1 MLRLIP
7 LALWV
12 NSFSCAVVRLS
23 AKTQMT
29 VTRKP
34 AFLAGVRL
42 SEALDP
48 GRNNFDLLRLCA
60 ALAVMFGH
68 SFWVQPAHH
77 RTEPILK
84 YTGLEYSGSLAVFT
98 FFLIS
103 GMLVSASYDRQKSIA
118 RFVVLRLVRIFPA
131 LIACVFVTAF
141 LLYPLFSSRGFD
153 ASEAVHYFM
162 RNTTLF
168 VGLQW
173 SLPGL
178 FEGLPLKVVNA
189 SLWTLPIELECYL
202 LVMAAGLLGCFRSQW
217 ASAAFWAAAGGGFF
231 WIAAHGYDAR
241 FFRDL
246 TAKPTGY
253 SFYAPPFFMLGGFLY
268 NLREKVSVN
277 FLVGVLLLFLY
288 IFSRPSMFGTVLFYL
303 FFTYWILLFATTPL
317 LHRFRLRNDY
327 SYGVYLWAFPI
338 QQIVASFNPVADNLL
353 GLGVAMPVTLAVAA
367 ISWHWVERPCIA
379 FLRNRKSHSTTQQPI
394 VGSVVPKA

>member
-1 MLRLIP
+1 
-7 LALWV
+7 
-12 NSFSCAVVRLS
+12 
-23 AKTQMT
+23 MT

-34 AFLAGVRL
+34 TFLAGVRL
-42 SEALDP
+42 SDALDP

-84 YTGLEYSGSLAVFT
+84 YTGLEYSGSLAVYT

-103 GMLVSASYDRQKSIA
+103 GILVSASYDRQKSIA

-131 LIACVFVTAF
+131 LIACVFATAF
-141 LLYPLFSSRGFD
+141 LLYPAFSAKGFN
-153 ASEAVHYFM
+153 AYEAGRYFI

-168 VGLQW
+168 SGLQW

-178 FEGLPLKVVNA
+178 FEGLPLKIVNA

-202 LVMAAGLLGCFRSQW
+202 LVMAAGLLGCFRSKW
-217 ASAAFWAAAGGGFF
+217 ASTAFWAAA
-231 WIAAHGYDAR
+231 AAAFSWVALHGYDAR

-246 TAKPTGY
+246 TVKPTGY

-268 NLREKVSVN
+268 GVREKISVN
-277 FLVGVLLLFLY
+277 LLVGILLLPLY
-288 IFSRPSMFGTVLFYL
+288 ILNRHNIFGTALFYPL
-303 FFTYWILLFATTPL
+303 FTYWVFLFATTPL
-317 LHRFRLRNDY
+317 LHRFRPRSDY

-338 QQIVASFNPVADNLL
+338 QQIVTSVFPQWDNLL
-353 GLGVAMPVTLAVAA
+353 GLAIAMPATLAVAA
-367 ISWHWVERPCIA
+367 ISWHCVEHPCIA
-379 FLRNRKSHSTTQQPI
+379 FFRNRKSRSQIHAPI
-394 VGSVVPKA
+394 VVSAVPRT